1 MGSASTF
8 ETCFDSGSKALKAVT
23 GNSLASVDIMEDA
36 QSQQYMKV
44 QMRRLHNKPCRMQ
57 ISTLQEG
64 KGSEARVKISG
75 EDTKRKDERGAR
87 KDAEEK
93 RGGHMLH
100 AVFQIFP
107 M

>member
-1 MGSASTF
+1 MGP
-8 ETCFDSGSKALKAVT
+8 GRLRLVLIAVT
-23 GNSLASVDIMEDA
+23 GNSLASVDNMEEA
-36 QSQQYMKV
+36 QSQQCMKV
-44 QMRRLHNKPCRMQ
+44 QIRRLQNVEYKYQCFN
-57 ISTLQEG
+57 LQDQG

-75 EDTKRKDERGAR
+75 EDTKRKDEREAR
-87 KDAEEK
+87 KGADEN

>member
-1 MGSASTF
+1 M
-8 ETCFDSGSKALKAVT
+8 KAVT
-23 GNSLASVDIMEDA
+23 GNSLASVDNMEDA

-44 QMRRLHNKPCRMQ
+44 QMRRLHNRMQ
-57 ISTLQEG
+57 LSTLQEG

-87 KDAEEK
+87 KDADEK

>member
-1 MGSASTF
+1 MNAQYRHWNLQVK
-8 ETCFDSGSKALKAVT
+8 EERSGA
-23 GNSLASVDIMEDA
+23 G
-36 QSQQYMKV
+36 
-44 QMRRLHNKPCRMQ
+44 
-57 ISTLQEG
+57 
-64 KGSEARVKISG
+64 VKISG
-75 EDTKRKDERGAR
+75 EDTKRKDEGESR